1 MPPEFNPG
9 TVTLA
14 ELQRWLNEAPF
25 VPFAIVMSSSRSYP
39 VPTPDHL
46 SIFRLSRR
54 VFVEFDDLSSVSIN
68 LLHVSA
74 IEPMAPVAKS

>member
-1 MPPEFNPG
+1 MPLEFNPG

-25 VPFAIVMSSSRSYP
+25 VPFSIVMSSGKSYP

-46 SIFRLSRR
+46 SILRLSRR
-54 VFVEFDDLSSVSIN
+54 VFVEFDDLSSASIN
-68 LLHVSA
+68 VFHIAA
-74 IEPMAPVAKS
+74 IEPLSPAEKR